1 MQNLTVH
8 LGPATPFSSQAGP
21 HVPTRHPRLPALAA
35 TGARPVGASA
45 PLSEQ
50 RRATHA
56 RRIRVAASRDTVG
69 APPAGQG

>member
-8 LGPATPFSSQAGP
+8 LGSATPFSSRAGP
-21 HVPTRHPRLPALAA
+21 HVPTHLPALAA